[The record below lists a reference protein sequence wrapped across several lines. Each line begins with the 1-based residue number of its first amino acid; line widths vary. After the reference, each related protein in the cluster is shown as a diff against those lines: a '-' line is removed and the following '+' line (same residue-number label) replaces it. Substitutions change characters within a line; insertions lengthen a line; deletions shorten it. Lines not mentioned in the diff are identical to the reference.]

1 MLGIQKFEVKMQHP
15 PMQHARDRMY
25 RRALKYGEDLS
36 FFDVQKIVKADGY
49 YKKHQIDVQ
58 MALALNCEVYQSCG
72 FAIPPEYEI
81 AIEELKAGNGD
92 KFVKIAVEA
101 F

>member
-15 PMQHARDRMY
+15 PMQNARDRMY
-25 RRALKYGEDLS
+25 RRAIKKGEDLS
-36 FFDVQKIVKADGY
+36 FFDVQEIVKADGY
-49 YKKHQIDVQ
+49 YKKRQIDVQ

-72 FAIPPEYEI
+72 FSIPPEYEE
-81 AIEELKAGNGD
+81 AIEELKAGHGD
-92 KFVKIAVEA
+92 KFLEMAIEA